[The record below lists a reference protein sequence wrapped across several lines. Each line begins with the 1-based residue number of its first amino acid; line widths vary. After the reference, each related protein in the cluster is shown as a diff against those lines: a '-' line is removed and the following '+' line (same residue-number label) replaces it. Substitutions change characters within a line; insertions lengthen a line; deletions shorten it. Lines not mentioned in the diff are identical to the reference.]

1 MLNSKLQEYLK
12 SFPPEFEILVNGNI
26 DFAMQVSYFIK
37 GGTVSGRILITDGK
51 SDIHECD
58 LKNNELPEK
67 KDNSNDKQHIGVTA
81 DGERYIGLI
90 AAEPDFAFL
99 ETATRKQKGDF
110 YRQYADI
117 MDVDLK
123 TLTKK
128 SFMSKWR
135 CESNTYYRCKE
146 RIGKFLLE
154 KDKRECDRKNKD
166 KTTDDNTS
174 GFLLSGLQKSKN
186 DILSK
191 LDKGDSESR
200 KMRTYKIYRPGE
212 EENIIKDIKIGLSF
226 QEINKKYGISRN
238 TYYRRKNSL
247 KAGIS
252 ADKPLKNEKPAVKN
266 QTAQDGQDGGVKHG
280 RGFFPTPVSEEDK
293 VKITDDIRLGLFSRQ
308 ILKKYHI
315 NFKAYSEIKKSVETE
330 KKKPDAD
337 EDDPKDIK
345 KRLKYGKSFDND
357 SSNTTS
363 DNSSSHGKKDDKP
376 DISKTAMDTY
386 KPISIPQ
393 KNKKDYPA
401 DKGAMTE
408 EERDRFMRDL
418 ISRGF

>member
-1 MLNSKLQEYLK
+1 MLNSKLQEYLRT
-12 SFPPEFEILVNGNI
+12 FPPEFEILIDGNI

-51 SDIHECD
+51 SDIHKSD
-58 LKNNELPEK
+58 LRNNELQKK
-67 KDNSNDKQHIGVTA
+67 KDNSNNKQHIDVTA

-90 AAEPDFAFL
+90 ATEPNFDFL
-99 ETATRKQKGDF
+99 ETASRNQKGNF
-110 YRQYADI
+110 YRKYADI

-128 SFMSKWR
+128 AFMAKWH

-146 RIGKFLLE
+146 RIDKFLLE
-154 KDKRECDRKNKD
+154 KDK
-166 KTTDDNTS
+166 T
-174 GFLLSGLQKSKN
+174 
-186 DILSK
+186 
-191 LDKGDSESR
+191 
-200 KMRTYKIYRPGE
+200 
-212 EENIIKDIKIGLSF
+212 
-226 QEINKKYGISRN
+226 
-238 TYYRRKNSL
+238 
-247 KAGIS
+247 
-252 ADKPLKNEKPAVKN
+252 V
-266 QTAQDGQDGGVKHG
+266 QDGQDGGVKHR

-293 VKITDDIRLGLFSRQ
+293 VKITDDIRLGLFFRQ

-337 EDDPKDIK
+337 EDDSKDIK

-357 SSNTTS
+357 LSNPTS
-363 DNSSSHGKKDDKP
+363 DNSGLHDKKDDNQ
-376 DISKTAMDTY
+376 DIPKTAMDTY
-386 KPISIPQ
+386 KSVSIPQ
-393 KNKKDYPA
+393 KNKKDCPV

>member
-1 MLNSKLQEYLK
+1 MLNSKLQEYLRT
-12 SFPPEFEILVNGNI
+12 FPPDFEIFVDGNI

-37 GGTVSGRILITDGK
+37 GGTVSGRILIADGK
-51 SDIHECD
+51 SDIHEGNLMRD
-58 LKNNELPEK
+58 NELPEK

-99 ETATRKQKGDF
+99 EIATRKQKGDF

-128 SFMSKWR
+128 AFMAKWR

-146 RIGKFLLE
+146 RIDKFLLE
-154 KDKRECDRKNKD
+154 KDVRECDRKNKD

-174 GFLLSGLQKSKN
+174 GFL
-186 DILSK
+186 
-191 LDKGDSESR
+191 
-200 KMRTYKIYRPGE
+200 
-212 EENIIKDIKIGLSF
+212 
-226 QEINKKYGISRN
+226 
-238 TYYRRKNSL
+238 
-247 KAGIS
+247 
-252 ADKPLKNEKPAVKN
+252 KNEKPAVKN
-266 QTAQDGQDGGVKHG
+266 QTAQDGRVKHEK
-280 RGFFPTPVSEEDK
+280 GFSSPTPVSDENKSKIVEDIK
-293 VKITDDIRLGLFSRQ
+293 LGLFCSQ

-315 NFKAYSEIKKSVETE
+315 NIKAYSEIKKSVEAE

-357 SSNTTS
+357 SSNPTL
-363 DNSSSHGKKDDKP
+363 DNSGSHGKKYDKP
-376 DISKTAMDTY
+376 DITKTAIDTY
-386 KPISIPQ
+386 KLISIPQ
-393 KNKKDYPA
+393 KNKKDCPA